1 MIDQITRSYTNNN
14 EWEFDHIDQDFIKTR
29 MNKTHLSL
37 TNNDSDFI
45 VMTNEN
51 AVVELKY
58 ESSKCRHITFRVF
71 TFHESKF
78 SFRNL

>member
-1 MIDQITRSYTNNN
+1 MTDQITRNNYTDNNK
-14 EWEFDHIDQDFIKTR
+14 WEIDQDFISVR
-29 MNKTHLSL
+29 MNKEHLSL

-45 VMTNEN
+45 VMSDEC

>member
-29 MNKTHLSL
+29 MNKKHLSL

-51 AVVELKY
+51 AVVELIY
-58 ESSKCRHITFRVF
+58 ENSKSRENMEHLGLLY
-71 TFHESKF
+71 KF